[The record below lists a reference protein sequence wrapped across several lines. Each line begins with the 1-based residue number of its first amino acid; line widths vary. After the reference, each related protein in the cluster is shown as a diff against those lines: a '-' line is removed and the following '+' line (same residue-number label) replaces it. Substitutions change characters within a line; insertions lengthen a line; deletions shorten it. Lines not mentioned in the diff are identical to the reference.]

1 MERTRLITFIKILIL
16 STIFANVLPINTIC
30 SFVRRRKPDVL
41 EYLDLCTD
49 PPLRLPASSCHS
61 RMQSQSACDCYCKT
75 RVPIARQREEIQY
88 ARSGIRGSRSSVRRT
103 ETARSARKVTLTA
116 AKAVNDE
123 QVSV

>member
-1 MERTRLITFIKILIL
+1 M
-16 STIFANVLPINTIC
+16 IC
-30 SFVRRRKPDVL
+30 SFVRRKKPDVL

-49 PPLRLPASSCHS
+49 PPLRLPASRHS

-75 RVPIARQREEIQY
+75 RVPIAQQREETQY

-103 ETARSARKVTLTA
+103 ETARSARKVTLAA